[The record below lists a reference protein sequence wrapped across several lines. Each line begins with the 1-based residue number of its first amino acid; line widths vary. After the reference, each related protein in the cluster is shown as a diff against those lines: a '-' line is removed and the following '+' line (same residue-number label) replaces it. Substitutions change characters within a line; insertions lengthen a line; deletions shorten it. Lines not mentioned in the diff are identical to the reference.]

1 MAQESGPLV
10 GANFTDTQWRAIFGG
25 EPGIVGDVDGTAFNL
40 TLGAGT
46 DDALLGSTTQDS
58 VAVVGGFMHRIA
70 EDSTQAVTI
79 PPSTDVKGR
88 TDIIAVRLDQ
98 GTYTT
103 APGPCRLV
111 RIEGVEGSTA
121 RPSMDEAPPGVE
133 DFPLW
138 AVTRKG
144 NGTTAEGLNQAAKV
158 DLRRRTG
165 PNLLV
170 PAGEALPPDVPLGTR
185 AQRDRSEF
193 VRGLNSSGSAEW
205 RELFE
210 PTRGD
215 RPLVQIGRTTSMSG
229 LVPANTAYPV
239 YGGIAQGSAGSGS
252 ARTSDW
258 ATFFT
263 VAQGATSHATAGAN
277 PARITTRVA
286 GWYRLK
292 LILNVQL
299 SVGGVFDAVLTH
311 PGLGANPRDRAHALA
326 DQDHVVTLVDEAYL
340 PANAAVQGTWEATTA
355 FTPRSWY
362 MSAVRVSD

>member
-1 MAQESGPLV
+1 MTQESGPLV
-10 GANFTDTQWRAIFGG
+10 GTNFTDTQWRAIFGG

-58 VAVVGGFMHRIA
+58 VAVVGGFMHRIP
-70 EDSTQAVTI
+70 EDATQAVTI
-79 PPSTDVKGR
+79 PPSTNVTGR

-165 PNLLV
+165 PNLTV
-170 PAGEALPPDVPLGTR
+170 PGTESLPTDVPLGTR
-185 AQRDRSEF
+185 AR
-193 VRGLNSSGSAEW
+193 RGGVDFAREMVGSAATWVELVPTRSGSIGYASNYGRFDTFHPATITYQVDRGWASVYGALKRTGDSTSAPEG
-205 RELFE
+205 ESFAVTE
-210 PTRGD
+210 PLPIEV
-215 RPLVQIGRTTSMSG
+215 RPMGGSQRLG
-229 LVPANTAYPV
+229 LVDGNWADLYAVEAV
-239 YGGIAQGSAGSGS
+239 YNASTFRIEIRHRNRERSGAIAIGKDA
-252 ARTSDW
+252 W
-258 ATFFT
+258 W
-263 VAQGATSHATAGAN
+263 V
-277 PARITTRVA
+277 V
-286 GWYRLK
+286 
-292 LILNVQL
+292 LN
-299 SVGGVFDAVLTH
+299 GLT
-311 PGLGANPRDRAHALA
+311 
-326 DQDHVVTLVDEAYL
+326 
-340 PANAAVQGTWEATTA
+340 W
-355 FTPRSWY
+355 
-362 MSAVRVSD
+362 RVS